1 MNKMNVIIT
10 AIITFLAGIF
20 AGNKLCKA
28 KYYLRAKEV
37 AKELLIN
44 TAESICP
51 CELILVIRY
60 NQDEESTITDF
71 SQYKEKQRIG
81 MIINKKES
89 GPQPEDVDES
99 ELDDDIIVYPHA
111 VVYKI
116 GETWLWK
123 VL

>member
-1 MNKMNVIIT
+1 MNKLNVIVA
-10 AIITFLAGIF
+10 AIVTFLAGILI
-20 AGNKLCKA
+20 GNKLCKT

-37 AKELLIN
+37 AKELLTN

-51 CELILVIRY
+51 CELILVTRY

-71 SQYKEKQRIG
+71 SQYKEKQRVG
-81 MIINKKES
+81 MIINKTGSSPQSEDS
-89 GPQPEDVDES
+89 DGP

>member
-1 MNKMNVIIT
+1 MNKINVIIA
-10 AIITFLAGIF
+10 AIITFLVGIF

-37 AKELLIN
+37 AKVLLTN
-44 TAESICP
+44 TAESISP
-51 CELILVIRY
+51 CELILVMRY

-71 SQYKEKQRIG
+71 SQYKEKQRVG
-81 MIINKKES
+81 MVINKT
-89 GPQPEDVDES
+89 GPSPQSEDGDGA

>member
-1 MNKMNVIIT
+1 MNGKNIIVIIM
-10 AIITFLAGIF
+10 TFFAGLF
-20 AGNKLCKA
+20 AGNKFCKT
-28 KYYLRAKEV
+28 KYYLKAKEV
-37 AKELLIN
+37 AKELLTN

-51 CELILVIRY
+51 CELILVTRY

-71 SQYKEKQRIG
+71 SQYESKKRIG
-81 MIINKKES
+81 LIINKVE
-89 GPQPEDVDES
+89 PHPEDEDGTGD
-99 ELDDDIIVYPHA
+99 LDDDIIIYPHA